1 MVKTIRMYFLH
12 KTIVTLED
20 TIKYLH
26 LDTERY
32 NYVWDEKK
40 PDYLFV
46 SEHIYLKKRIYKKF
60 LGLLKPHTITI
71 YCAGEC
77 IEPDLNLFD
86 YAIVFDRK
94 LRSGDRIIRMPAMY
108 FHQASVFQSSN
119 GIKSVD
125 ETRKLLEQKRGFCN
139 FLYSNSKAHP
149 IRDQLFFAISKYKH
163 VDSLGGHLRN
173 VSDIAG
179 KLGEYDWA
187 AGGIGIKKHY
197 RFSIASENA
206 SYEGYVTEKLLTSFQ
221 AHTVPIYWGDPGV
234 KSEFNERAFVY
245 VNDYTS
251 LDEVVFKVK
260 QIEENED
267 LWCSMIAEPWQTD
280 EQIEKQ
286 EKEMNDYMKF
296 LSNIFD
302 QKLDAAI
309 RKAQGTY
316 PEEYRKWYRQRFYMT
331 PKEIA
336 YRIGRKLQKHS

>member
-1 MVKTIRMYFLH
+1 MAKTIKMFFLH
-12 KTIVTLED
+12 KTIISLEE

-26 LDTERY
+26 LDTKRY
-32 NYVWDEKK
+32 NFIWDEKE

-60 LGLLKPHTITI
+60 LSLLKPRTITI

-86 YAIVFDRK
+86 YAIVFDRN

-119 GIKSVD
+119 DIKSVD
-125 ETRKLLEQKRGFCN
+125 EARRLLEQKREFCN

-149 IRDQLFFAISKYKH
+149 IRDQLFFSISKYKH

-179 KLGEYDWA
+179 KFGRYDWA
-187 AGGIGIKKHY
+187 TGGIEIKKHY

-206 SYEGYVTEKLLTSFQ
+206 SYEGYVTEKLLTSLQ
-221 AHTVPIYWGDPGV
+221 AHTIPIYWGDPGV

-251 LDEVVFKVK
+251 LDEVVLKVK
-260 QIEENED
+260 QIEENEN

-280 EQIEKQ
+280 EQIERQ
-286 EKEMNDYMKF
+286 EKEMDEYAEF

-302 QKLDAAI
+302 QDLGSAV

-316 PEEYRKWYRQRFYMT
+316 PEEYRKWYRQRFFMT
-331 PKEIA
+331 PKEFI